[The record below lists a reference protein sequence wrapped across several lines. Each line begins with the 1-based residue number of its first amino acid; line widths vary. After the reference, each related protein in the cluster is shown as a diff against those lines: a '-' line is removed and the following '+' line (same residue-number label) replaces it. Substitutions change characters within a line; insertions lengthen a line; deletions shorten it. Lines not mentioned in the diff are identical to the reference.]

1 MKLTAYGLQDR
12 DGWKKAG
19 YLLPEFDIPA
29 ALAHTRTAPQWI
41 HFGAGNIFRAF
52 QANLAQKLLEQ
63 GLMESGLIAVE
74 GYDAQII
81 DRMYLPH
88 DNLSILATLKAD
100 GTVDK
105 TVIGSI
111 TEALVLDRERRD
123 DFMRLKEI
131 FRSPTLQLASFTI
144 TEKGYALTNAHKD
157 LLPDIAADYAQGP
170 ASPQSYLGKVT
181 SLIYERYLAG
191 ALPISL
197 VSMDNCSHNGDKLY
211 AAVDAFA
218 AAWDKAGLAREG
230 FRSYVNDR
238 SKVAFPWTMIDKIT
252 PRPDDAVR
260 GLLEKDGL
268 EDLDAVITAKNTY
281 IAPFVN
287 AEECQY
293 LVIEDAFP
301 NGRPPL
307 EKAGVLFADRQT
319 VDRVEKMKVCT
330 CLNPLHTALAV
341 YGCLLGYQLIS
352 EEMKNPL
359 LVTFI
364 SRIGYQEGLPVV
376 VNPGILE
383 PAAFIDEVVHKRLP
397 NPFMPDTP
405 QRIATDTSQ
414 KLPIRFGE
422 TIKAYLQDPSLD
434 ASSLQ
439 MIPLVFAG
447 WLRYLM
453 AVDDAGEPFAL
464 SPDPMLDTLLP
475 LFASCHL
482 GQPCDLSFLDPLLSR
497 ESLWGVNLFEAGLAE
512 RVKDYFRELSAGPG
526 AVLATLKKYVEE

>member
-157 LLPDIAADYAQGP
+157 LLPDITADYAQGP

-211 AAVDAFA
+211 AAVD
-218 AAWDKAGLAREG
+218 L
-230 FRSYVNDR
+230 S
-238 SKVAFPWTMIDKIT
+238 
-252 PRPDDAVR
+252 
-260 GLLEKDGL
+260 
-268 EDLDAVITAKNTY
+268 
-281 IAPFVN
+281 
-287 AEECQY
+287 
-293 LVIEDAFP
+293 
-301 NGRPPL
+301 
-307 EKAGVLFADRQT
+307 
-319 VDRVEKMKVCT
+319 
-330 CLNPLHTALAV
+330 
-341 YGCLLGYQLIS
+341 LIHS
-352 EEMKNPL
+352 
-359 LVTFI
+359 
-364 SRIGYQEGLPVV
+364 
-376 VNPGILE
+376 
-383 PAAFIDEVVHKRLP
+383 
-397 NPFMPDTP
+397 
-405 QRIATDTSQ
+405 
-414 KLPIRFGE
+414 
-422 TIKAYLQDPSLD
+422 
-434 ASSLQ
+434 
-439 MIPLVFAG
+439 
-447 WLRYLM
+447 
-453 AVDDAGEPFAL
+453 
-464 SPDPMLDTLLP
+464 
-475 LFASCHL
+475 
-482 GQPCDLSFLDPLLSR
+482 
-497 ESLWGVNLFEAGLAE
+497 
-512 RVKDYFRELSAGPG
+512 
-526 AVLATLKKYVEE
+526 